1 MPLYSPAIRS
11 HLILKILKSV
21 IIDRKQRLTQIIA
34 TKNHLA
40 FTIFRKSEK
49 PTPTNAKGIAILQI
63 RWASRY
69 HFSPKRIVNSETIN
83 VPIAR

>member
-1 MPLYSPAIRS
+1 MSLYAPAIRS
-11 HLILKILKSV
+11 HLILKILKDVV
-21 IIDRKQRLTQIIA
+21 IDLKYRLTHIIA
-34 TKNHLA
+34 TKNYLA

-49 PTPTNAKGIAILQI
+49 PTPTSIKGIAILQI

-69 HFSPKRIVNSETIN
+69 HFSPKRMVNSETIN